1 VVPEDLI
8 GLAVWLHRHARIC
21 RAISEASTDAEI
33 AKLAL
38 ANSEY
43 LQGLSD
49 IVKGAADERRKR
61 RALVV
66 DIAPR
71 RQTKVSSGALSQ
83 GADGSAGA
91 AMLGQ

>member
-1 VVPEDLI
+1 MPEDLI

-21 RAISEASTDAEI
+21 RSIGEASSDVEI

-38 ANSEY
+38 ANSEL

-49 IVKGAADERRKR
+49 IVKEAADERRRR

-66 DIAPR
+66 DITPR
-71 RQTKVSSGALSQ
+71 AKSNVKRARELSQ
-83 GADGSAGA
+83 SRA
-91 AMLGQ
+91 L

>member
-1 VVPEDLI
+1 VPEDLI

-21 RAISEASTDAEI
+21 RSIGEASSDAEI

-38 ANSEY
+38 ANSEL

-49 IVKGAADERRKR
+49 IVKAAADERRRR

-66 DIAPR
+66 DIIPR
-71 RQTKVSSGALSQ
+71 AKSNEKRARELSQ
-83 GADGSAGA
+83 SRA
-91 AMLGQ
+91 L